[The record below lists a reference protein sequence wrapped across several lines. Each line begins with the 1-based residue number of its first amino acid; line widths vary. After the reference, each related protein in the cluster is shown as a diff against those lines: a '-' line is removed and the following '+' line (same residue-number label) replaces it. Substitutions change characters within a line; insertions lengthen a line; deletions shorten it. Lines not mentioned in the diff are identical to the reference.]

1 MLLKSPADASDIGR
15 GQDRASLT
23 TLQNKAFANKLE
35 KGTWV
40 CIDPCDVA
48 GVIMASFE
56 VDAMP
61 YRTLTIQEVARMLG
75 TEVRRVERMAQRG
88 EIPCQKVGGQ
98 FRFNRAEITEWLQ
111 QRVGGMSDEHL
122 AQVDAGMTEQRQTPE
137 DEMIISPLL
146 RLEAVTTNLGSRT
159 KDSTLREL
167 AVLAGKTGLVLNVQ
181 ELMEAVLH
189 REELHSTAMEN
200 GIAIPHPRRPLPYA
214 LAEPILVI
222 ARTTGGIVFGAPDG
236 RLTDLFF
243 LTASQDDRHH
253 LHTLARLCRMLYDE
267 DFVASLR
274 GAETPQEM
282 IELMKEREL
291 EVISQ

>member
-1 MLLKSPADASDIGR
+1 
-15 GQDRASLT
+15 LT
-23 TLQNKAFANKLE
+23 TLQNKAFGNKLE

-40 CIDPCDVA
+40 CFDPRDVA
-48 GVIMASFE
+48 GMMVAALE

-75 TEVRRVERMAQRG
+75 TDVRHVERMAQRG
-88 EIPCQKVGGQ
+88 EVPCRKVGGRL
-98 FRFNRAEITEWLQ
+98 RFNRAEITEWLQ
-111 QRVGGMSDEHL
+111 QRVGAMSDEHL
-122 AQVDAGMTEQRQTPE
+122 AQVDAGMTEQRQTSE

-167 AVLAGKTGLVLNVQ
+167 AALAEKTGLVLNPQ
-181 ELMEAVLH
+181 ELIEAVLH

-200 GIAIPHPRRPLPYA
+200 GIAIPHPRRPLPHA
-214 LAEPILVI
+214 IAAPILAV

-253 LHTLARLCRMLYDE
+253 LHILARLCRMLYDE

-274 GAETPQEM
+274 EAETPRAM
-282 IELMKEREL
+282 IDLMKEREL
-291 EVISQ
+291 EVIAQ

>member
-1 MLLKSPADASDIGR
+1 MPDMQQGR
-15 GQDRASLT
+15 HCRTMRSEINLR
-23 TLQNKAFANKLE
+23 KARGFR
-35 KGTWV
+35 
-40 CIDPCDVA
+40 IDPREAA
-48 GVIMASFE
+48 GVIVASFE

-61 YRTLTIQEVARMLG
+61 YRTLKIQEVARMLG

-88 EIPCQKVGGQ
+88 QIPCQKIGGR

-137 DEMIISPLL
+137 DEMIVAPLL
-146 RLEAVTTNLGSRT
+146 RIEAVTTNLGSRT

-167 AVLAGKTGLVLNVQ
+167 VALVEKTGLVLNAQ
-181 ELMEAVLH
+181 ELVEAVLH

-214 LAEPILVI
+214 IAEPILAV
-222 ARTTGGIVFGAPDG
+222 ARTTGGIAFGAPDG

-253 LHTLARLCRMLYDE
+253 LHILARLCRMLYE
-267 DFVASLR
+267 EEFVASLR
-274 GAETPQEM
+274 EAATPQDM
-282 IELMKEREL
+282 IERMKTREL
-291 EVISQ
+291 EVISP